1 MSAAGRSGLQRA
13 AHTTQPLLSARANDA
28 SGCPP
33 GWAVAEGSDGPLTWS
48 PKPAGC
54 FAKALL
60 ADGALVHPCTA
71 STPAGCDTWHWV
83 PEKVSATWH
92 THGPRTVRA
101 MRAQRPASPRYYSV
115 LQAGYSTEGTE
126 ALLLALQHSEEPLL
140 LLRTPKAEAD
150 YGSIHDA
157 LRAVMSKATGRQFLG
172 VGT

>member
-33 GWAVAEGSDGPLTWS
+33 GWAVGEGSDGPLTWS

-92 THGPRTVRA
+92 THGPRAVRGLCERSGLRVQGTTAYCRQDTV
-101 MRAQRPASPRYYSV
+101 
-115 LQAGYSTEGTE
+115 LEGTE
-126 ALLLALQHSEEPLL
+126 ALLLDLQHSEEPVL
-140 LLRTPKAEAD
+140 LLRTPAAEAD
-150 YGSIHDA
+150 GSIHDA